1 MLGGQ
6 QASTSTYRVK
16 RKDGKYIWFQTRS
29 HVLHDEVTG
38 VPVEVHSTSHDVTRR
53 QRAERL
59 LNALNLADVAMGKA
73 LTPDTI
79 FSAVAAELAKVDFY
93 CMLFTCDESQSNL
106 SATYLSH
113 PRAAL
118 AAIEKFVGM
127 SHERFYLPIS
137 SLGDYAKVVQER
149 KTVLIDNIAELLYK
163 AVPQLLSGLVAY
175 VGGLLHQPRLIAAP
189 LLMDDVVFAVL
200 SIQSDELTEDDLPTV
215 TAFANQMTSAWRKAK
230 LLQDLRISLNESQK
244 AHHDLQESLTKL
256 RSTIDG
262 AIETLGMTV
271 EIRDPYTAG
280 HQRRVADLASLIAQE
295 MRLSEDQV
303 TGIRIAAIVHDL
315 GKLGVPVE
323 ILNKPGK
330 LTDLEFT
337 MIKTHPQMAFDL
349 LKSIDFPWPIAQIS
363 LQHQERLDGSGYP
376 QGLKG
381 DAILLEARIIA
392 VADVVEAM
400 SSHRPYRPSLGMERT
415 IEEITKYRGIR
426 YDAEVVDAC
435 LRVLQSTSFFPA

>member
-1 MLGGQ
+1 
-6 QASTSTYRVK
+6 
-16 RKDGKYIWFQTRS
+16 
-29 HVLHDEVTG
+29 
-38 VPVEVHSTSHDVTRR
+38 
-53 QRAERL
+53 
-59 LNALNLADVAMGKA
+59 
-73 LTPDTI
+73 
-79 FSAVAAELAKVDFY
+79 
-93 CMLFTCDESQSNL
+93 
-106 SATYLSH
+106 
-113 PRAAL
+113 
-118 AAIEKFVGM
+118 
-127 SHERFYLPIS
+127 
-137 SLGDYAKVVQER
+137 
-149 KTVLIDNIAELLYK
+149 
-163 AVPQLLSGLVAY
+163 
-175 VGGLLHQPRLIAAP
+175 
-189 LLMDDVVFAVL
+189 VVFAVL

-280 HQRRVADLASLIAQE
+280 HQRRVADLASSIAQE